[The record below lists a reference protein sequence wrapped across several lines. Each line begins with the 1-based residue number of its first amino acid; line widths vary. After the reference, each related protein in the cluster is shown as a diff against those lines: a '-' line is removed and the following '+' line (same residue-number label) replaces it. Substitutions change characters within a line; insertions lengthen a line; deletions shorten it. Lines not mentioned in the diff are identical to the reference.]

1 MGSYPYN
8 QNPNNQANTNQ
19 NNQPGNRR
27 KNFSMTG
34 AQSPRFNSLYED
46 RPLPHSIEAEIA
58 VLGTS
63 IYDPATLYKA
73 TEALSE
79 EHFYRPSHQYVFRA
93 MKELLKKKLEV
104 DFVTLEIELRGLGL
118 IEKVGGLPALTAL
131 LDGKAS
137 SRVVE
142 SYMEI
147 MQEKYARRQQI
158 KIAVGMLADAYS
170 DDFSSMEITERVTS
184 RLQEIR
190 SLDKIKLHHV
200 APIIGEQLE
209 AIAQGRVRE
218 IVDYI
223 PTGFRDMDAAVGGMA
238 RGNLIIIAARPS
250 VGKTSLA
257 TSMAINMAAAGYS
270 VAFFTMEMSAK
281 EFAARVICGES
292 WVNLQEYQ
300 RGFLSERQMERLGI
314 GYTAIK
320 QQSFY
325 LNDQRL
331 TPNQILGLCQ
341 THRAKYGLDAVF
353 VDYLQI
359 IRSSS
364 PNTNW
369 EQQVARIAQE
379 LKEMARMLNV
389 PVIALAQ
396 LNRNRDAYEQPKL
409 DDLRESGAIEQD
421 ADKVMFLWREQGY
434 DSHPDRGE
442 VGFSIEKNRNGPTQP
457 ATILQ
462 FLKPCTRFVETHELF
477 PPELADL
484 ADLQNAVIPDDDGW
498 MEGKDVSAA
507 SKVSKKEET
516 DEDTD
521 NDMPF

>member
-1 MGSYPYN
+1 MGNHPYN
-8 QNPNNQANTNQ
+8 QNNQ
-19 NNQPGNRR
+19 NNQNNSTHQTNQNHQSGKR
-27 KNFSMTG
+27 KSGMAG
-34 AQSPRFNSLYED
+34 VQAPRFNSLYED
-46 RPLPHSIEAEIA
+46 RPLPHSNEAEIA

-63 IYDPATLYKA
+63 IYDPATVYKV

-79 EHFYRPSHQYVFRA
+79 DHFYRPSHQYVFRA
-93 MKELLKKKLEV
+93 MKELIKKKLQV

-147 MQEKYARRQQI
+147 IQEKHARRQQI
-158 KIAVGMLADAYS
+158 KIAAGMLADAYS
-170 DDFSSMEITERVTS
+170 DDFSSMEITERVQS
-184 RLQEIR
+184 QLRELR
-190 SLDKIKLHHV
+190 SLSQIKLHHV

-209 AIAQGRVRE
+209 AIAKGRVRE

-257 TSMAINMAAAGYS
+257 TTMAINMATAGYS

-281 EFAARVICGES
+281 EFAARVICGTS

-300 RGFLSERQMERLGI
+300 RGFLSERQMERLAH
-314 GYTAIK
+314 GYEAIK
-320 QQSFY
+320 QQSFF

-341 THRAKYGLDAVF
+341 THRAKHGLDAVF

-359 IRSSS
+359 VKSSA
-364 PNTNW
+364 PNANR

-396 LNRNRDAYEQPKL
+396 LNRQCDAYQQPKL

-434 DSHPDRGE
+434 DSSADRGE

-457 ATILQ
+457 AVTLQ

-477 PPELADL
+477 PPEMADL
-484 ADLQNAVIPDDDGW
+484 INPFIPDDDSIVVDGAP
-498 MEGKDVSAA
+498 AA
-507 SKVSKKEET
+507 T
-516 DEDTD
+516 DDDDTD